1 MAHISKHY
9 AYVRCIKMMVSIK
22 TKLTVSYF
30 DWRNKFILIGEW
42 YLYSSLF
49 RIKYDNHFFYIHVWR
64 GNLSHLLPGRKIQN
78 TIKAQTDVHNHEM
91 TVIIEINIR
100 NSRAK
105 ETLDFWSYLKVR
117 HREIKKETRE
127 IVDFIYIVLI

>member
-1 MAHISKHY
+1 MI
-9 AYVRCIKMMVSIK
+9 II
-22 TKLTVSYF
+22 
-30 DWRNKFILIGEW
+30 
-42 YLYSSLF
+42 
-49 RIKYDNHFFYIHVWR
+49 FYIHVWR